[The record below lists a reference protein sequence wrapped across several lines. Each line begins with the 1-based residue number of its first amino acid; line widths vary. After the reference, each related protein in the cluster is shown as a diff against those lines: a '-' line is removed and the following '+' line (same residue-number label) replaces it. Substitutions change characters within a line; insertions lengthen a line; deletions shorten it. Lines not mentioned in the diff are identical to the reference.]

1 MNIETLYDLFVHE
14 LRGMYYV
21 ETRLV
26 DELPALA
33 DNAMVDSL
41 DDTTPTEFIE
51 SVSDAFSEHAAETE
65 AQVERLDGVFDA
77 LPTRPDSRER
87 EVSALDGLLREV
99 EQFDHIILNDA
110 LRNPFYLDAA
120 TKVERLEIQGYES
133 LLQLAG
139 ALDLPNE
146 TVDPLEENADEER
159 DALATLEELA
169 TGEQMES
176 ILDELGDED
185 SMV

>member
-51 SVSDAFSEHAAETE
+51 SVSDAFAEHATETE
-65 AQVERLDGVFDA
+65 SQVDRLDDVFET
-77 LPTRPDSRER
+77 LPFQPDTRER
-87 EVSALDGLLREV
+87 EVAALDGLLREV

-120 TKVERLEIQGYES
+120 AKVEQLEIKGYEN
-133 LLQLAG
+133 LLQLAD
-139 ALDLPNE
+139 ALDLAGDA
-146 TVDPLEENADEER
+146 TDPLEENLDEER
-159 DALATLEELA
+159 DALSTLEDLS

-176 ILDELGDED
+176 ILGDLGDED
-185 SMV
+185 PIV